1 MKYYAFNK
9 FNTMVK
15 KGKYYFDD
23 LTPIYCIGIL
33 SENIYNFEDYYN
45 YGLLKNQY
53 NDVMDKQITY
63 VTIELD
69 KFKLTE
75 SEVKNDLEKLI
86 FTMKNLPKYATTI
99 KQPDFFTEE
108 WLDSAIKELDIR
120 NFTPEQ
126 YEQYSNMLARTGT
139 IVYAGKLEIEKAVK
153 ESKSEAVIGLYENGV
168 SVPIIAKS
176 LKMKEEQVRQIIKEH
191 QKTIH

>member
-1 MKYYAFNK
+1 
-9 FNTMVK
+9 
-15 KGKYYFDD
+15 
-23 LTPIYCIGIL
+23 
-33 SENIYNFEDYYN
+33 
-45 YGLLKNQY
+45 
-53 NDVMDKQITY
+53 MDKQITY